1 MESRTSHEICRLR
14 CVTDELLQENE
25 RLRRLLSS
33 TSNVRRCGECSRE
46 IDGAEVP
53 KEDISFDPDSVRD
66 DRKNKTID
74 IDSVDRRSCPSP
86 AIPFGP
92 STDLFR
98 ETDSPH
104 IMPLGEPD
112 SMLLLPEVLPHPTAS
127 TTDVE
132 NFESSQNTTVCAVAL
147 ELVMSCNRKNLS
159 ISELDMR
166 LRCGY
171 RRAQFQWEGCR
182 VDNRVLFAVL
192 SEIT

>member
-1 MESRTSHEICRLR
+1 MGP
-14 CVTDELLQENE
+14 LLLTLNNLPDQDGK
-25 RLRRLLSS
+25 
-33 TSNVRRCGECSRE
+33 V
-46 IDGAEVP
+46 ID
-53 KEDISFDPDSVRD
+53 KDP
-66 DRKNKTID
+66 
-74 IDSVDRRSCPSP
+74 VDRQLCPSP
-86 AIPFGP
+86 AISLGYV
-92 STDLFR
+92 TDLFR
-98 ETDSPH
+98 EADGPH

-112 SMLLLPEVLPHPTAS
+112 SMFLLPNEVSPHTTAPA
-127 TTDVE
+127 TDVE
-132 NFESSQNTTVCAVAL
+132 NPESDQNTTVCAVAL